1 MMRKVE
7 VAERA
12 AGRMRKPQRG
22 GTEVVETERA
32 RSRPRASNYARR
44 CYVGAR
50 RTRTGRRWLLACLTT
65 CLLVVEMCNCDPDG
79 GLLAV
84 WDVQDLTAA
93 RLYSMDRSADR
104 GNIN

>member
-1 MMRKVE
+1 MTRRAG
-7 VAERA
+7 VAETA
-12 AGRMRKPQRG
+12 AGRMRMPRRAD
-22 GTEVVETERA
+22 TEAVETERA
-32 RSRPRASNYARR
+32 RSRPRASNCARR
-44 CYVGAR
+44 CYAGAR

-65 CLLVVEMCNCDPDG
+65 WLLVVEVCNCAANG

-84 WDVQDLTAA
+84 WNFQDLTAA